1 MKSPLHFGK
10 TSITTLRPESSFA
23 NFEEAFFIIE
33 KASYVLENL
42 IENILQFTVVQ
53 LISHQIRGFS
63 EFSLY
68 LVSQQGVDVSRR
80 RWPTF
85 SCSCSFCRSELF
97 LQFRFIVYKQWW
109 NSSHAS
115 SFFLLKQRKS
125 CWQSKKYIEILSFE
139 INMNSEQKSL
149 FSFL

>member
-1 MKSPLHFGK
+1 MKSPLHVGK

-23 NFEEAFFIIE
+23 NFEEAIFIE
-33 KASYVLENL
+33 KATNVLENL

-80 RWPTF
+80 RRPTF
-85 SCSCSFCRSELF
+85 SCSCSFSRSKLF
-97 LQFRFIVYKQWW
+97 FQFRFIVYEQWW

-115 SFFLLKQRKS
+115 CFAETKKELLTIQGIHRN
-125 CWQSKKYIEILSFE
+125 FVFR
-139 INMNSEQKSL
+139 N
-149 FSFL
+149 